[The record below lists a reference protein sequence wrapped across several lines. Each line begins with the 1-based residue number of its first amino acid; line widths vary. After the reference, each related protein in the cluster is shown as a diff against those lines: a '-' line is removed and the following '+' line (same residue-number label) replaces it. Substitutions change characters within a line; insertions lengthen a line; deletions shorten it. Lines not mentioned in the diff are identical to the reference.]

1 MRLWEH
7 TNWFINFYCS
17 WFIVRLWINE
27 NGSGCC
33 RTEWNRLEVSYKSW
47 RKSEYREF
55 FLFIYSWYIVLFSYY
70 IVHTFLLDVINKKV
84 VLGTM
89 CFEYFQFIS
98 QLFVITLFEEKC
110 LLILLSIG
118 RYWEIIRKQ
127 GSMRFLTF
135 NLVWDTVA
143 FWIEWQNSYFLEYLL
158 QFLFKNSEK
167 IWRIVI
173 FFICV

>member
-1 MRLWEH
+1 
-7 TNWFINFYCS
+7 
-17 WFIVRLWINE
+17 
-27 NGSGCC
+27 
-33 RTEWNRLEVSYKSW
+33 
-47 RKSEYREF
+47 
-55 FLFIYSWYIVLFSYY
+55 
-70 IVHTFLLDVINKKV
+70 
-84 VLGTM
+84 M

-118 RYWEIIRKQ
+118 LYWEIIRKQ

-135 NLVWDTVA
+135 NPVWDTVT

>member
-1 MRLWEH
+1 
-7 TNWFINFYCS
+7 
-17 WFIVRLWINE
+17 
-27 NGSGCC
+27 
-33 RTEWNRLEVSYKSW
+33 
-47 RKSEYREF
+47 
-55 FLFIYSWYIVLFSYY
+55 
-70 IVHTFLLDVINKKV
+70 
-84 VLGTM
+84 M